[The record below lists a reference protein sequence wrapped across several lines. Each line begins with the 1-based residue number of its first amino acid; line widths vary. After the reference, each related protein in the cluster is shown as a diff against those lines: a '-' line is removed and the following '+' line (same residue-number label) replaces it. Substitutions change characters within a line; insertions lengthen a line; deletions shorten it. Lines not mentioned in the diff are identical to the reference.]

1 MERGPLV
8 NVDEIDKMRQK
19 YSVPNTGRKRSSDV
33 QPCVLLKKDKV
44 SLICNWKVLM
54 VGKCFSIEM
63 HDIEIFAKICHWHD
77 FLPSKL
83 IKWIMERTKGVST
96 SILQWWSG
104 SAKRWG
110 PTWTWFVNTSRK
122 YSTLHLSTHYWRGPR
137 RIPLS
142 HYPSCGELFYY
153 LIFLF

>member
-1 MERGPLV
+1 MRK
-8 NVDEIDKMRQK
+8 IKMRQK
-19 YSVPNTGRKRSSDV
+19 YSVPKTGRKRSIDV
-33 QPCVLLKKDKV
+33 QPCVLKKDKV
-44 SLICNWKVLM
+44 SFICNWKVLI

-63 HDIEIFAKICHWHD
+63 HDIEIFAKICHWHN

-110 PTWTWFVNTSRK
+110 PTWTSLVNTSRK
-122 YSTLHLSTHYWRGPR
+122 YRSTEHTTFVVTLLKNS
-137 RIPLS
+137 LVS
-142 HYPSCGELFYY
+142 PSQLWWVVFCFV
-153 LIFLF
+153 FKF